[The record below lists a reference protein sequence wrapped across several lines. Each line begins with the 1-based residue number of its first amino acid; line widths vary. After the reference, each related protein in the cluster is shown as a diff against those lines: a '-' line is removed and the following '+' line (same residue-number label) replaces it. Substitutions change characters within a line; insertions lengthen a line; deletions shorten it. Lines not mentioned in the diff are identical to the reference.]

1 MSYVLPSKQDLND
14 LIQRSLSTYI
24 EGHVLNYYAVDYVEE
39 LSLDQIREVLA
50 AYFNEKSLHLESPI
64 VTSLYYILMIWQSEN
79 GQNIL

>member
-1 MSYVLPSKQDLND
+1 MSYVLPSKKDLND
-14 LIQRSLSTYI
+14 LIQRSLSIYI
-24 EGHVLNYYAVDYVEE
+24 EGHILNYYAVDYVEE

-50 AYFNEKSLHLESPI
+50 VYFNEKSLHLESPI

>member
-1 MSYVLPSKQDLND
+1 MSYVLPSKKDLND

-24 EGHVLNYYAVDYVEE
+24 EDHVLNYYAVDYVEE

>member
-1 MSYVLPSKQDLND
+1 MSYVLPSKKDLND

-50 AYFNEKSLHLESPI
+50 VYFNEKSLHLESPI

>member
-1 MSYVLPSKQDLND
+1 MSYVLPSKKDLND

>member
-1 MSYVLPSKQDLND
+1 MSYVLPSKKDLND

-24 EGHVLNYYAVDYVEE
+24 EEHVLNYYAVNYVEE

-50 AYFNEKSLHLESPI
+50 VYFNEKSLHLESPI

>member
-1 MSYVLPSKQDLND
+1 MSYVLPSKKDLND

-24 EGHVLNYYAVDYVEE
+24 EEHVLNYYAVNYVEE

-50 AYFNEKSLHLESPI
+50 VYFNEKSVHLESPI

-79 GQNIL
+79 GQNIF

>member
-1 MSYVLPSKQDLND
+1 MSYVLPSKKDLND

-24 EGHVLNYYAVDYVEE
+24 EEHVLNYYAVDYVEE

-50 AYFNEKSLHLESPI
+50 VYFNEKSVQLESPI
-64 VTSLYYILMIWQSEN
+64 VTSLYYTLMIWQSEN

>member
-1 MSYVLPSKQDLND
+1 MSYVLPSKKDLND
-14 LIQRSLSTYI
+14 LIQRSLTSYI
-24 EGHVLNYYAVDYVEE
+24 EEHVLNYYAVNYVEE

-50 AYFNEKSLHLESPI
+50 VYFNEKSLHLESPI

>member
-1 MSYVLPSKQDLND
+1 MSYVLPSKKDLND

-24 EGHVLNYYAVDYVEE
+24 EEHVLNYYAVDYVEE
-39 LSLDQIREVLA
+39 LSLDQVREVLS

>member
-1 MSYVLPSKQDLND
+1 MSYVLPSKKDLND
-14 LIQRSLSTYI
+14 LIQRSLTSYI
-24 EGHVLNYYAVDYVEE
+24 EEHVLNYYAVNYVEE

-50 AYFNEKSLHLESPI
+50 VYFNEKSLHLESTI

>member
-1 MSYVLPSKQDLND
+1 MSYVLPSKKDLND

-24 EGHVLNYYAVDYVEE
+24 EGHILNYYAVNYVEE

-50 AYFNEKSLHLESPI
+50 VYFNEKSLHLESPI
-64 VTSLYYILMIWQSEN
+64 VTSLYYVLMIWQSEN

>member
-24 EGHVLNYYAVDYVEE
+24 EEHVLNYYAVNYVEE

-64 VTSLYYILMIWQSEN
+64 VTSLYHILTIWQSEN
-79 GQNIL
+79 GQNIF

>member
-1 MSYVLPSKQDLND
+1 MSYVLPSKKDLND

-24 EGHVLNYYAVDYVEE
+24 EEHVLNYYAVDYVEE

-50 AYFNEKSLHLESPI
+50 VYFNEKSVQLESPI